1 MAEIKHCYLNVSK
14 PNVSWLYLPSI
25 LEYAKGQS
33 LVTSVLNVGSEHV
46 ESSTG
51 NSGKWLAL
59 LPVCSPWVTLHVHP
73 DENVAPCH

>member
-25 LEYAKGQS
+25 SEYAKGQS
-33 LVTSVLNVGSEHV
+33 SVTSVLNVGSEHV
-46 ESSTG
+46 RLNGEL
-51 NSGKWLAL
+51 WLAL
-59 LPVCSPWVTLHVHP
+59 LPVCSHYIMLHMHP